1 MLGGIAMNP
10 ETKDFA
16 VGLDSVMCVVMLAL
30 YVLLH
35 VWGLLRTIYPQ
46 RRREAHGYV
55 KMDPRFKLGTAALP
69 SIMAPV
75 GGQALAGLGQG
86 LLLESTGVT
95 PRHYDDSS
103 LREPGG
109 GSEGVSL

>member
-1 MLGGIAMNP
+1 MLGSIAMNP

-16 VGLDSVMCVVMLAL
+16 VGLDSVLCVVMLAL

-35 VWGLLRTIYPQ
+35 VWILLRTIYPQ
-46 RRREAHGYV
+46 RRREAQGYV

-69 SIMAPV
+69 SIVAPV
-75 GGQALAGLGQG
+75 GGQPLAGLGQG

-95 PRHYDDSS
+95 TRHYDDSS
-103 LREPGG
+103 LRYSGG
-109 GSEGVSL
+109 GEGVSL

>member
-16 VGLDSVMCVVMLAL
+16 VGMDSAMCVVMLAL

-69 SIMAPV
+69 SVMHRWATSHWP
-75 GGQALAGLGQG
+75 GLDKGCYWN
-86 LLLESTGVT
+86 LPE
-95 PRHYDDSS
+95 
-103 LREPGG
+103 
-109 GSEGVSL
+109 